1 MLNFWQTI
9 ASRLTNRSLIQ
20 IYEEEAFHLHSTDY
34 KNTNPRNLSELR
46 SSQEE
51 TDTRFNL
58 YCMHEK
64 HKGYRNVRVSTPDSD
79 IFFI

>member
-20 IYEEEAFHLHSTDY
+20 IYEEEAFHLHSTDD

-46 SSQEE
+46 SSQE
-51 TDTRFNL
+51 
-58 YCMHEK
+58 
-64 HKGYRNVRVSTPDSD
+64 
-79 IFFI
+79 